1 MQLTKKYLQ
10 AVLTEKE
17 FAMLETIVGMYTF
30 DDNVCFMCET
40 TNSEKGLITQLK
52 NKGFI
57 YDSFDGMHDETD
69 YERANWFPNDEVL
82 NIYGLEH
89 Y

>member
-1 MQLTKKYLQ
+1 MELTQKYLK

-17 FAMLETIVGMYTF
+17 FAMLETIVGSYSF
-30 DDNVCFMCET
+30 DDNVCFMDEV
-40 TNSEKGLITQLK
+40 TNSQKGVITQLK

-57 YDSFDGMHDETD
+57 YDSFEGMHDEKG
-69 YERANWFPNDEVL
+69 YEKSNWFPSEEVL
-82 NIYGLEH
+82 DIYKLEH